1 LTIHVADRSVLACRP
16 RPIRRCRSY
25 RSWCASTRRS
35 TKTTTISV
43 VRGGI
48 GWTPL
53 ASVPAQVSL
62 TLLLVIP
69 PGVLAPGE
77 HELSFSLTTASGAT
91 TWSLQAS
98 ATVSDARLPV
108 RGIIPLDAIVD
119 AFGDALVEVAC
130 VGAWGQAILTFQETG
145 P

>member
-1 LTIHVADRSVLACRP
+1 VWTSADSPLPVISLLVCEYA
-16 RPIRRCRSY
+16 
-25 RSWCASTRRS
+25 TFHDDD
-35 TKTTTISV
+35 TMSV

-62 TLLLVIP
+62 TLVLVIP

-77 HELSFSLTTASGAT
+77 HELAFSLTTASGAT
-91 TWSLQAS
+91 TWSLQAN
-98 ATVSDARLPV
+98 ATVLDARLPV
-108 RGIIPLDAIVD
+108 RGIIPLDATID
-119 AFGDALVEVAC
+119 AFGDAVVEVAC
-130 VGAWGQAILTFQETG
+130 AGAWGQAILTFQEAE